1 MCDMC
6 LDPFVLKQVE
16 WTDQEYLDIQL
27 KEHTEKFKRAVE
39 KCKGQIRKSHPEF
52 SEERVASYCFG
63 AITKVFKKSGIS
75 IFAEKGTEVP
85 IGEGQLLVQFIT
97 QTDPIAQKLEIPM
110 DSATL
115 YTMLTDTLKLEL
127 WTRIDEEY
135 FLLDCPDCLKNLD
148 ALLEGQDISLVD
160 CNQNKAARPQS
171 DFALSRGMEA
181 KDKALPYKIN
191 GKLIPACI
199 RNALA
204 RWNQVQ
210 GWSSS
215 AKASALRKLRNALRK
230 VGGKPS
236 E

>member
-1 MCDMC
+1 MC
-6 LDPFVLKQVE
+6 LHPHVLKQIN
-16 WTDQEYLDIQL
+16 WTNDEYLDIQL
-27 KEHTEKFKRAVE
+27 KEHTARFKKAVE
-39 KCKGQIRKSHPEF
+39 SCKGDIRKSHPQW

-63 AITKVFKKSGIS
+63 AITKTFKEHKIP
-75 IFAEKGTEVP
+75 IFASKGTEVG
-85 IGEGQLLVQFIT
+85 IKGEGQLVVQFVT
-97 QTDPIAQKLEIPM
+97 QADPVTQKLEIPM
-110 DSATL
+110 NTDTL
-115 YTMLTDTLKLEL
+115 YTMLTETLKLEL
-127 WTRIDEEY
+127 WAKIDEEY
-135 FLLDCPDCLKNLD
+135 LLLDCPDCLKNLN
-148 ALLEGQDISLVD
+148 AQLEGKDIQLVD
-160 CNQNKAARPQS
+160 CNQNKADRPQS

-204 RWNQVQ
+204 RWNQAQ
-210 GWSSS
+210 GWSSG